1 MNKLKLS
8 IGALAI
14 AMVVGA
20 VVPAEAYIIPIR
32 SNYEAWNAGSV
43 DWRLFLESELTRW
56 KQDNLKRKEIKYTD
70 KVGQQGQG
78 DDGKA
83 GLQMVRGTKG
93 KQNEI
98 ITEMRKSAGNGKSA
112 ISNTD
117 AGLDLSGLKG
127 YASYDGSDADS
138 QADSDFVVHA
148 NIGDTYSQSQLKSI
162 YEKQG
167 TNLNEAAANAI
178 AYGAVETVNAAVD
191 AAQSDKK
198 ERAKQMAKATE
209 LSSALEL
216 MLGLDRR
223 IYERS
228 LHVSGLEATAAGVE
242 AIQILQGVSKGA
254 EGKQKM

>member
-14 AMVVGA
+14 AMAVGA
-20 VVPAEAYIIPIR
+20 VVPARAYIVAIE
-32 SNYEAWNAGSV
+32 SDYEAWDPGSV
-43 DWRLFLESELTRW
+43 DWRLHLESELTRW
-56 KQDNLKRKEIKYTD
+56 TQDNTKRKEINYTD

-78 DDGKA
+78 DDGKD

-98 ITEMRKSAGNGKSA
+98 ITEMRKSAGNGKNA

-117 AGLDLSGLKG
+117 AGVDASGLKG
-127 YASYDGSDADS
+127 YSNYDGSDADS
-138 QADSDFVVHA
+138 QDDNDWVVHA
-148 NIGDTYSQSQLKSI
+148 NIGDTYSQDQLRKI

-167 TNLNEAAANAI
+167 TYLNETAANAV

-191 AAQSDKK
+191 AAQSNKK

-209 LSSALEL
+209 LSSGLEL

-223 IYERS
+223 VYERS

-254 EGKQKM
+254 EGEQKI